1 MAQGV
6 GPGPEDS
13 GTASNIGWIAGF
25 IIIVAVLAV
34 GGVLWFTY
42 HPM

>member
-1 MAQGV
+1 MRASRAT
-6 GPGPEDS
+6 DS
-13 GTASNIGWIAGF
+13 DEPSNIGWIAGF
-25 IIIVAVLAV
+25 VIILAVLAV

>member
-1 MAQGV
+1 MSRGASAGADTT
-6 GPGPEDS
+6 GDP
-13 GTASNIGWIAGF
+13 SNIGWIAGF
-25 IIIVAVLAV
+25 VIILAVLAI